1 MSGDSAKDCSAIAG
15 ILPPLYLMFK
25 FYKIYIYIYIYIY
38 QTNNNKFENMLKQ
51 KYILFVYL
59 IISKIHLQTQYA
71 LMFTFLANYYL
82 KQNKAH

>member
-1 MSGDSAKDCSAIAG
+1 
-15 ILPPLYLMFK
+15 
-25 FYKIYIYIYIYIY
+25 
-38 QTNNNKFENMLKQ
+38 MLKQ

-82 KQNKAH
+82 KQNTLTNTHTHSSMQTKKCIRLIFIPVHKHNNFPVYS